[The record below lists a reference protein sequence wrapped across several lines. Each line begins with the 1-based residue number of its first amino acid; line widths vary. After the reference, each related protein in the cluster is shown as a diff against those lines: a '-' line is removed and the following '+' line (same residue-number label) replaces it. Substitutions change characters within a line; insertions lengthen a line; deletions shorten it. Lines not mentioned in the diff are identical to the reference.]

1 MQKAHPTVS
10 VDKLEVTYNTIYG
23 QVKALNGVSLSILR
37 GEVYGLV
44 GESGCG
50 KSTLGLSISGLLP
63 TPPARITSGNIFFKD
78 FSINHLSDDDLR
90 KIRGTGI
97 FMIFQ
102 SPLNSLN
109 PVFKVGDQV
118 AEAIQVR
125 VQRGNESLNL
135 QEIYNYGPTEKQ
147 GFKSA
152 WGVMPKKAKRS
163 PRSWKSD
170 EIMSEVVEVLKSV
183 RISDPER
190 VANSY
195 PHELSGGMR
204 QRIMIAMALSL
215 RPEFLIADEPTS
227 ALDVTTQAQILNL
240 MKNLVEQ
247 YSTSILFITHD
258 LAVAANVSN
267 RVGVMYAGSLV
278 EEASVYDLFR
288 DPLHPYTTALLKSF
302 PQGNKRTNKLF
313 SIKGEVPDLTSLPL
327 GCPFAPRCDQAKPE
341 CYSTKPQLLEVK
353 ENHKVACFL
362 YK

>member
-1 MQKAHPTVS
+1 MQNTRS
-10 VDKLEVTYNTIYG
+10 IISINELEVVYNTIYG
-23 QVKALNGVSLSILR
+23 QVRALNRVSLSVAQ

-50 KSTLGLSISGLLP
+50 KSTLGLSISSLLP
-63 TPPARITSGNIFFKD
+63 TPPARINSGKIFFKD
-78 FSINHLSDDDLR
+78 FPITDLSDDELM

-109 PVFKVGDQV
+109 PVFRVGDQI

-125 VQRGNESLNL
+125 IQRENKHFNL
-135 QEIYNYGPTEKQ
+135 QEVYNYGPIENQ

-152 WGVMPKKAKRS
+152 WNESLKKSRKGLRN
-163 PRSWKSD
+163 WKN
-170 EIMSEVVEVLKSV
+170 SEVISEVLSTLESV

-204 QRIMIAMALSL
+204 QRVMIAMALSL

-227 ALDVTTQAQILNL
+227 ALDVTTQAQILNN
-240 MKNLVEQ
+240 MKSLVEK

-258 LAVAANVSN
+258 LAVAANISN
-267 RVGVMYAGSLV
+267 RVGVMYAGSIV
-278 EEASVYDLFR
+278 EEASVYNLFKE
-288 DPLHPYTTALLKSF
+288 PLHPYTVGLLKSF

-313 SIKGEVPDLTSLPL
+313 SIKGEVPNLASLPP
-327 GCPFAPRCDQAKPE
+327 GCPFAPRCSQAKPK
-341 CYSTKPQLLEVK
+341 CYNDRPQLIEV
-353 ENHKVACFL
+353 ERNRKVACFL
-362 YK
+362 YE

>member
-1 MQKAHPTVS
+1 MRNASPVVTVN
-10 VDKLEVTYNTIYG
+10 KLEVAYSTIYG
-23 QVKALNGVSLSILR
+23 QIKALNGVSLSILQ

-63 TPPARITSGNIFFKD
+63 MPPARIISGNIFFKGLNVSD
-78 FSINHLSDDDLR
+78 LSEDDLR

-109 PVFKVGDQV
+109 PVFKVGDQI
-118 AEAIQVR
+118 AEAIQIKM
-125 VQRGNESLNL
+125 QRENKSINF
-135 QEIYNYGPTEKQ
+135 QEVYNYGPTEKQ
-147 GFKSA
+147 GFKNA
-152 WGVMPKKAKRS
+152 WNVTLKRVKKGSTRN
-163 PRSWKSD
+163 WKSD
-170 EIMSEVVEVLKSV
+170 RVLSEVLEVLESV

-215 RPEFLIADEPTS
+215 KPEFLIADEPTS
-227 ALDVTTQAQILNL
+227 ALDVTTQAQILNN
-240 MKNLVEQ
+240 MKNLVER

-258 LAVAANVSN
+258 LAVAANISD

-288 DPLHPYTTALLKSF
+288 DPLHPYTLGLLKSF

-313 SIKGEVPDLTSLPL
+313 SIKGEVPNLT
-327 GCPFAPRCDQAKPE
+327 
-341 CYSTKPQLLEVK
+341 
-353 ENHKVACFL
+353 
-362 YK
+362 